1 MEGPFAIDRVK
12 LEDLEAG
19 NLNTSWAI
27 AKKHAA
33 VNDEEASALFKLV
46 TIGLVLSSVEGA
58 WDVSNELNQLFPDHQ
73 SEDIET
79 FLAGVW
85 GEKP

>member
-1 MEGPFAIDRVK
+1 MK

-19 NLNTSWAI
+19 NLYTSWAV

-33 VNDEEASALFKLV
+33 VSDEEATVLFRVV
-46 TIGLVLSSVEGA
+46 TVGLLLSSVEGA
-58 WDVSNELNQLFPDHQ
+58 WDVSDELNQLFPDYQ
-73 SEDIET
+73 FEMIEA

-85 GEKP
+85 ADKP

>member
-1 MEGPFAIDRVK
+1 MK

-19 NLNTSWAI
+19 NLLTSWAV

-33 VNDEEASALFKLV
+33 VSDEEATVLFKVV
-46 TIGLVLSSVEGA
+46 TVGLLLSSVEGA
-58 WDVSNELNQLFPDHQ
+58 WDVSDELNQLFPGYQ
-73 SEDIET
+73 FEKIEA

-85 GEKP
+85 ADKP